1 LFKLLLLNTM
11 GIREYDH
18 EYPRN
23 YDVEKA
29 QKSEQQIALEKNN
42 AELDKLC
49 KNICLIIGWSLVITL
64 FIYIIMMEISRD

>member
-1 LFKLLLLNTM
+1 M

-18 EYPRN
+18 EYPIN

-29 QKSEQQIALEKNN
+29 QKSEQQITLEKNN
-42 AELDKLC
+42 AELDKIC

-64 FIYIIMMEISRD
+64 LMYIIMKEMC

>member
-1 LFKLLLLNTM
+1 M

-18 EYPRN
+18 EYPIN

-29 QKSEQQIALEKNN
+29 QSEKQIALEKNN

-64 FIYIIMMEISRD
+64 LMYIITTEISRG

>member
-1 LFKLLLLNTM
+1 M

-18 EYPRN
+18 EYPIN

-29 QKSEQQIALEKNN
+29 QSEQQIALEKNN

-49 KNICLIIGWSLVITL
+49 KTYV
-64 FIYIIMMEISRD
+64 

>member
-1 LFKLLLLNTM
+1 M

-18 EYPRN
+18 EYPIN

-29 QKSEQQIALEKNN
+29 QSEKQISLEKNN
-42 AELDKLC
+42 SELDKLC

-64 FIYIIMMEISRD
+64 LMYIITMEISRG

>member
-1 LFKLLLLNTM
+1 M

-18 EYPRN
+18 EYPIN

-29 QKSEQQIALEKNN
+29 QSEQQIALEKNN

-49 KNICLIIGWSLVITL
+49 KNICLIVGWSLVITL
-64 FIYIIMMEISRD
+64 LMYIITMEISRG